1 MSSENR
7 DRKGSGLAG
16 QIEIEISRDPDS
28 SEDTPILSTST
39 NPLSILQQLVAQ
51 AEELEQTTSEARL
64 ELLTPAQMQ
73 QQLARFQKQNSVLK
87 KMLTKLH

>member
-1 MSSENR
+1 MSSEDR
-7 DRKGSGLAG
+7 DRKRSGLAG
-16 QIEIEISRDPDS
+16 QIEIEIIRDQYS
-28 SEDTPILSTST
+28 SEETSLFSAGT
-39 NPLSILQQLVAQ
+39 NPLYILQQLVEQ

-73 QQLARFQKQNSVLK
+73 QQLARFQKQNSELK

>member
-1 MSSENR
+1 MSSEDR
-7 DRKGSGLAG
+7 DRKRSGLAG
-16 QIEIEISRDPDS
+16 QIEIEIIRDPYS
-28 SEDTPILSTST
+28 SEDTSLFAAGT
-39 NPLSILQQLVAQ
+39 NPLSILQQLVEQ

-73 QQLARFQKQNSVLK
+73 QQLARFQKQNSELK

>member
-1 MSSENR
+1 MSSEDR
-7 DRKGSGLAG
+7 DRKRSGLAG
-16 QIEIEISRDPDS
+16 QIEIEIIRDPYS
-28 SEDTPILSTST
+28 SEDTSLFSSSP
-39 NPLSILQQLVAQ
+39 NPLSILQQLVEQ

-73 QQLARFQKQNSVLK
+73 QQLARFQKQNSELK

>member
-1 MSSENR
+1 MSSENH

-28 SEDTPILSTST
+28 SEDIPILSTGT

>member
-7 DRKGSGLAG
+7 DRKRSGLAG
-16 QIEIEISRDPDS
+16 QIEIEIVRDPHS